1 MLALTSTT
9 LFTPAEHIRDPLLLI
24 DGGIVVEVSSRASRE
39 TPKNFRLLD
48 FGDAVLSPGL
58 LDIHNHG
65 GAGHDVMEASADAL
79 PAIERLLAQHGVT
92 SYVPTTVTAPLDV
105 TLAALER
112 LANRIEAAEECRNV
126 GGLRAEPRGIHI
138 EGPFLSHR
146 RRGVHPQ
153 ENLLKPTL
161 QTFERFWQAARGHIK
176 MMTIA
181 PELDG
186 AAEVIAEASARGVCV
201 SLGHSD
207 ADLRQARAGVAAG
220 ARHATHTFNAMRPLN
235 HRDPGILAEV
245 LTNSEL
251 TADVI
256 ADGFHVDPAVVKLF
270 LHAKGPERAVLIT
283 DGTAGTGMP
292 PGQYRMG
299 TFEFEVRDG
308 KCLAN
313 GVLAG
318 SLLTLDQA
326 VRNAITYAGW
336 SLQQALRAAT
346 LNPAQILNLADT
358 GSLKPGARAD
368 LLVLSSSGE
377 VRQTVIAGRVSEAAN
392 TSS

>member
-1 MLALTSTT
+1 MLALTSKT
-9 LFTPAEHIRDPLLLI
+9 LFTPAEHIRDPLLLV
-24 DGGIVVEVSSRASRE
+24 DGGKVVELSSRVSRE
-39 TPKNFRLLD
+39 TPKNCRLLD

-65 GAGHDVMEASADAL
+65 GAGHDVMEASAEAL

-92 SYVPTTVTAPLDV
+92 SYVPTTVTAPIDV

-112 LANRIEAAEECRNV
+112 LAKHIEVAEENPGA
-126 GGLRAEPRGIHI
+126 GGPRAQPRGIHI

-161 QTFERFWQAARGHIK
+161 QTFERFWQAAHGHIK

-186 AAEVIAEASARGVCV
+186 AAEVSAEASARGVCV

-207 ADLRQARAGVAAG
+207 ADLGQARAAVAAG
-220 ARHATHTFNAMRPLN
+220 ARHATHTFNAMRPLS

-245 LTNSEL
+245 LTNSQL

-270 LHAKGPERAVLIT
+270 LDAKGPERAVLIT
-283 DGTAGTGMP
+283 DATPGTGMP
-292 PGQYRMG
+292 PGRYRMG
-299 TFEFEVRDG
+299 AFEFEVCDG